1 MSGLI
6 LAGIGKGIAD
16 AGAAYGGGMMKG
28 AEFEMQNQRDEA
40 REQRSL
46 RMASELETQKE
57 NKAAAKSTEISNL
70 ADMAPAKRAA
80 LEAISKLKEIA
91 PNPDEVMSEQD
102 MTAYLKQNPSYKQ
115 GLEKSGLIGE
125 DKMDPR
131 LRRAVDEEK
140 AAREVGTS
148 ASMLESY
155 RKQKSDTLAL
165 IAQENKEARADTRD
179 EQMNRRLDIMEKGA
193 VARQSAADAKA
204 KNAGVDKP
212 ITGVD
217 LERTAKAA
225 ERALSMQLGVPVKDV
240 PETVARLKKQ
250 NKIDSD
256 TQSYLD
262 EYNAALKEWQGYKR
276 KPKDSADNATPA
288 APTIPDLPKGAVQ
301 IGTSGGKPVY
311 QTPDG
316 KKFIGK

>member
-1 MSGLI
+1 
-6 LAGIGKGIAD
+6 
-16 AGAAYGGGMMKG
+16 
-28 AEFEMQNQRDEA
+28 
-40 REQRSL
+40 
-46 RMASELETQKE
+46 
-57 NKAAAKSTEISNL
+57 
-70 ADMAPAKRAA
+70 
-80 LEAISKLKEIA
+80 
-91 PNPDEVMSEQD
+91 
-102 MTAYLKQNPSYKQ
+102 
-115 GLEKSGLIGE
+115 
-125 DKMDPR
+125 MDPR
-131 LRRAVDEEK
+131 LRRATDEEA
-140 AAREVGTS
+140 AARAVGAP
-148 ASMLESY
+148 ASMIESLSKAK
-155 RKQKSDTLAL
+155 RDTLSL
-165 IAQENKEARADTRD
+165 LSQEWKESQG
-179 EQMNRRLDIMEKGA
+179 ERRLDIMDKA
-193 VARQSAADAKA
+193 ATARQAASDAKA
-204 KNAGVDKP
+204 KNAGADKP

-316 KKFIGK
+316 KKFIGQ

>member
-1 MSGLI
+1 MGGLI

-16 AGAAYGGGMMKG
+16 AGAAYAGGMSKM

-40 REQRSL
+40 REQRQL
-46 RMASELETQKE
+46 RLADQLETQKE
-57 NKAAAKSTEISNL
+57 EKRAAQATEISRR
-70 ADMAPAKRAA
+70 ADEAPLKREAA
-80 LEAISKLKEIA
+80 AVVEAGSKVEGDSPVATKEEVLKMIKE
-91 PNPDEVMSEQD
+91 NPQYREVYRK
-102 MTAYLKQNPSYKQ
+102 A
-115 GLEKSGLIGE
+115 GLIGE

-131 LRRAVDEEK
+131 LRRATEEEQ
-140 AAREVGTS
+140 AAREVGAS
-148 ASMLESY
+148 ATMVDAYSKAK
-155 RKQKSDTLAL
+155 RDTLAL
-165 IAQENKEARADTRD
+165 IGQENKEKREETRS
-179 EQMNRRLDIMEKGA
+179 EQMDRRLDIMEKGA
-193 VARQSAADAKA
+193 TARQAATDAKA
-204 KNAGVDKP
+204 KNAGADKP

-225 ERALSMQLGVPVKDV
+225 ERALALQLGVPLKDV

-250 NKIDSD
+250 GKVDSD
-256 TQSYLD
+256 TQGYLD
-262 EYNAALKEWQGYKR
+262 EYQTALKDWQGYKR